1 MKISQVLASFPLSI
15 LLAVTVMPG
24 HCALPM
30 EIASDPNMQEIVA
43 LNYLSSTIFRVQ
55 NNTDR
60 LTLQRAYDEVFS
72 NINLKKLPKKD
83 LINKIQTVMDQLT
96 VMQINAITKN
106 ELEEQREN
114 IFQELLL
121 KEIDAKGANYVTD
134 WMKHEPSS
142 TDFVSASVQSLGPK
156 FLTKYVPSSM
166 VSATGAAL
174 TPFGVVV
181 AGTTALFVGMRLYD
195 DYRLYSD
202 RVEELELKLKED
214 ELSSYNESCKGFLE
228 EYWEVIN
235 TTSIPDSA
243 RLTKL
248 DFDLYSEAINEQN
261 DISRYR
267 KLTLNEKRLQ
277 FIPEYWVRR
286 AQTALKLWV
295 QNQNEIYTKDVAYC
309 YEQYRF
315 FEGFLRV
322 DMYKAELERIYIQS
336 QDLSREEAQNHIH
349 NLLSIAPHNSE
360 NILFAALTALR
371 YSDIP
376 SAITHLRL
384 NLEMQQM
391 QSASRAL
398 LSKIMLVDDR
408 QDPVISKSIETL
420 ISSQS
425 STYQELLYF
434 YNNYKPK
441 TDTFKSFLPN
451 FSEINLKISKSL
463 FSDEQNLTLTLP
475 EKWKIDNNV
484 TLKASIYIKNK
495 LREVDKVSYDEEK
508 HVYTLKF
515 RKLGT
520 LNEFIGEPG
529 SLEIRIAAQ
538 YFPIRIRAT
547 LETIMT
553 EKGKLSILVDK
564 ISDKIPFTGE
574 DKSSTRENVKFGLG
588 CRIQEICSAD
598 VCYSPNAKNQF
609 VIHRKPLETQI

>member
-315 FEGFLRV
+315 FE
-322 DMYKAELERIYIQS
+322 ELSQLSVCHFRDSTVRYSLTTPYTTIQS
-336 QDLSREEAQNHIH
+336 LSRK
-349 NLLSIAPHNSE
+349 
-360 NILFAALTALR
+360 ALR
-371 YSDIP
+371 PAIP
-376 SAITHLRL
+376 KNCAIGT
-384 NLEMQQM
+384 Q
-391 QSASRAL
+391 
-398 LSKIMLVDDR
+398 
-408 QDPVISKSIETL
+408 
-420 ISSQS
+420 
-425 STYQELLYF
+425 Y
-434 YNNYKPK
+434 
-441 TDTFKSFLPN
+441 
-451 FSEINLKISKSL
+451 L
-463 FSDEQNLTLTLP
+463 FT
-475 EKWKIDNNV
+475 IV
-484 TLKASIYIKNK
+484 T
-495 LREVDKVSYDEEK
+495 
-508 HVYTLKF
+508 
-515 RKLGT
+515 
-520 LNEFIGEPG
+520 
-529 SLEIRIAAQ
+529 
-538 YFPIRIRAT
+538 
-547 LETIMT
+547 
-553 EKGKLSILVDK
+553 
-564 ISDKIPFTGE
+564 
-574 DKSSTRENVKFGLG
+574 
-588 CRIQEICSAD
+588 
-598 VCYSPNAKNQF
+598 
-609 VIHRKPLETQI
+609 